1 MLTNIVSAAILCV
14 ERGFMMNGFVVD
26 FSRNT
31 KGWTAD
37 IYVDGSKV
45 DTVFADNLASLSY
58 LLSGRLTHFVHTAAV
73 TETINIPTL
82 W

>member
-1 MLTNIVSAAILCV
+1 
-14 ERGFMMNGFVVD
+14 MNGFVVD
-26 FSRNT
+26 FVRGT

-58 LLSGRLTHFVHTAAV
+58 LLSGRLTHLEHTAAV